1 MKSYILLTIAFA
13 TVVACFAIRSK
24 TTAAE
29 AGAFQ
34 KYEFVT
40 IRWAGRENTHLIR
53 SNGKVEF
60 LRSILTSATRPDRTD
75 EHAFYMTLAMNAA
88 AKEGYEFAGMTND
101 EIVMRRTVQP

>member
-1 MKSYILLTIAFA
+1 MKKYILFLLAFA
-13 TVVACFAIRSK
+13 TVGAFFATRSK
-24 TTAAE
+24 TVAAE

-34 KYEFVT
+34 KYDFVT

-60 LRSILTSATRPDRTD
+60 LRSILESVAGPDRTD
-75 EHAFYMTLAMNAA
+75 ERAFYMTIAMNAA

-101 EIVMRRTVQP
+101 EIVMKRGIQP